1 MKFLKFD
8 KRSIAFK
15 LLSLIIAIVLG
26 QATLLSFFLIFG
38 GVIDQAE
45 KNAYSSFAEKVRNR
59 RDYLQKEMSYKWINM
74 DPYLEQISDMYRSG
88 DEPDQFFEDI
98 STSLISALRTTQA
111 TGIFLIMNSEEA
123 EKSAVYVRD
132 YDPVLNDYNNRDLYL
147 VYGPSE
153 FAHELQIPLD
163 QTWKYKLNLSD
174 MASDFY
180 DKPLSKAALS
190 SESQLLGY
198 WSLPFQLSSQ
208 DIRIIT
214 YTMPLF
220 DNNNKVIG
228 VIGVEISEQYL
239 KKYLPATDLQ
249 TKDSYG
255 YMLGYGSQDSND
267 IKSIVLTKAIQ
278 RRIVTENENF
288 NYSPVDSDNSISL
301 LQNNNIKGKI
311 YIAVESMG
319 LYANHSPFEQNQW
332 YIIGLMHE
340 NQLLS
345 FVNKIKSILIIS
357 LTLSAIAG
365 IVFGYL
371 VSRSLTRPI
380 IEVAE
385 KVKNADKMK
394 EIHLEETGLLE
405 LDELSKAVELTS
417 NMLMETS
424 GKMSRIMDMVGFPL
438 GVFEY
443 SEDKDTVFVTDQV
456 ARLLELEDIKT
467 NEILNHKSS
476 FVNKIN
482 ELLSH
487 PEEEE
492 DDIYCIEEIPD
503 KWLKIRYIQND
514 RITIGV
520 IMDASEEMKQKK
532 KILNDRDT
540 DPLTGIY
547 NRKAMQQHM
556 EETLAKRDTLR
567 ISALLMFD
575 LDNLKVINDTYGHK
589 WGDIYINHAVKH
601 LAEINKESQVLGRR
615 SGDEFALLLYDQES
629 KEVIREDIDEFF
641 QKLEMDKLTFP
652 DGAAKS
658 AKISAGLVW
667 IGQEEYSFEEYL
679 QKADELLY
687 HSKKNVKGYYSEC
700 I

>member
-1 MKFLKFD
+1 MRFN

-15 LLSLIIAIVLG
+15 LLSLIIVIVLG
-26 QATLLSFFLIFG
+26 QGTLLSFFLIFG
-38 GVIDQAE
+38 GVINQAE

-74 DPYLEQISDMYRSG
+74 DPYLELISDLYSPG
-88 DEPDQFFEDI
+88 IEPDHFFEDI
-98 STSLISALRTTQA
+98 STTLVSALRTTQT
-111 TGIFLIMNSEEA
+111 TGIFLIMNSDKEENP
-123 EKSAVYVRD
+123 AVYIRD

-153 FAHELQIPLD
+153 FAHKLQIPLD
-163 QTWKYKLNLSD
+163 QTWRYKLNLSD
-174 MASDFY
+174 IPSDFY
-180 DKPLSKAALS
+180 EKPLSKAALS
-190 SESQLLGY
+190 TESKLLGY

-228 VIGVEISEQYL
+228 VIGIEISEQYL

-255 YMLGYGSQDSND
+255 YMLGYDSPDSNG
-267 IKSIVLTKAIQ
+267 IQAILLTKAIQ
-278 RRIVTENENF
+278 RRIVTEGENLKVT
-288 NYSPVDSDNSISL
+288 SVDSDNSISL
-301 LQNNNIKGKI
+301 LRNNNIKGKI
-311 YIAVESMG
+311 YMSVEGMG
-319 LYANHSPFEQNQW
+319 LYANHTPFEQNQW
-332 YIIGLMHE
+332 YIIGLIHE

-345 FVNKIKSILIIS
+345 YVNKIRSILIIS
-357 LTLSAIAG
+357 LTLSAITG
-365 IVFGYL
+365 IGFGYL
-371 VSRSLTRPI
+371 VSRSFTRPI

-385 KVKNADKMK
+385 KVKSSDKMK
-394 EIHLEETGLLE
+394 GIHLEETGLLE
-405 LDELSKAVELTS
+405 LDELSKEVEFYS
-417 NMLMETS
+417 NMLVETS
-424 GKMSRIMDMVGFPL
+424 GKISRIMDMVGFPL

-456 ARLLELEDIKT
+456 ARLLEMDAVKT
-467 NEILNHKSS
+467 KEILNHKSS
-476 FVNKIN
+476 FVKKMN

-492 DDIYCIEEIPD
+492 DDIYYSEEIAD
-503 KWLKIRYIQND
+503 KWLKIRYIQKD

-520 IMDASEEMKQKK
+520 IMDASEEMKEKK
-532 KILNDRDT
+532 KILNDRDI

-547 NRKAMQQHM
+547 NRKAMQQRM
-556 EETLAKRDTLR
+556 EEVLARRDPQR

-589 WGDIYINHAVKH
+589 WGDIYINHVVKH
-601 LAEINKESQVLGRR
+601 LTEINKESQILGRR
-615 SGDEFALLLYDQES
+615 SGDEFTLLIYDQES
-629 KEVIREDIDEFF
+629 KEAVREDIDKFF
-641 QKLEMDKLTFP
+641 QKLEKDLLTFP
-652 DGAAKS
+652 DGVAKS
-658 AKISAGLVW
+658 AKISAGMAWV
-667 IGQEEYSFEEYL
+667 EEACSFEEYL

-687 HSKKNVKGYYSEC
+687 HSKKNLKGYYSEGK
-700 I
+700 

>member
-1 MKFLKFD
+1 MKFD

-26 QATLLSFFLIFG
+26 QAALLSFFLIFG

-45 KNAYSSFAEKVRNR
+45 RNAYSSFTEKVRNR

-74 DPYLEQISDMYRSG
+74 DPYLDQISDLYHSG
-88 DEPDQFFEDI
+88 KEPEQFFKDI
-98 STSLISALRTTQA
+98 STSLVAALRTTQA
-111 TGIFLIMNSEEA
+111 TGIFLIMDSEKE

-153 FAHELQIPLD
+153 FAHKLQIPLD
-163 QTWKYKLNLSD
+163 QTWKYKLNLSEIS
-174 MASDFY
+174 SDFY
-180 DKPLSKAALS
+180 EMPLSKTELS
-190 SESQLLGY
+190 SESKLLGY
-198 WSLPFQLSSQ
+198 WSLPFQLSPQ

-220 DNNNKVIG
+220 DSNQKVIG
-228 VIGVEISEQYL
+228 VIGIEISEQYL
-239 KKYLPATDLQ
+239 NKYMPATDLQ

-255 YMLGYGSQDSND
+255 YMLGYGSQESNE
-267 IKSIVLTKAIQ
+267 IKAIVLTKAVQ
-278 RRIVTENENF
+278 HRIIKENEAFGYKLVN
-288 NYSPVDSDNSISL
+288 SDNSISL
-301 LQNNNIKGKI
+301 LQTNNMKGKI
-311 YIAVESMG
+311 YIAVESLG
-319 LYANHSPFEQNQW
+319 LYANHTPFEQNRW
-332 YIIGLMHE
+332 YLIGLMHE

-345 FVNKIKSILIIS
+345 YVNKIKSILFIS

-371 VSRSLTRPI
+371 ISRSFTRPI

-385 KVKNADKMK
+385 KVKNSDKRK

-405 LDELSKAVELTS
+405 LDELSKAVELSS
-417 NMLMETS
+417 NMLIETS

-456 ARLLELEDIKT
+456 ARLLELDELKT
-467 NEILNHKSS
+467 NKLLNHKSS
-476 FVNKIN
+476 FVNKMN

-492 DDIYCIEEIPD
+492 DDIYCIDEIPE

-514 RITIGV
+514 RITLGV
-520 IMDASEEMKQKK
+520 IMDASEEMKEKK

-556 EETLAKRDTLR
+556 EEALAKRDTLG

-575 LDNLKVINDTYGHK
+575 LDNLKGINDTYGHK

-601 LAEINKESQVLGRR
+601 LVEIDIESQVLGRR
-615 SGDEFALLLYDQES
+615 SGDEFALLIYDQAS
-629 KEVIREDIDEFF
+629 RDVIREAVEEFF
-641 QKLEMDKLTFP
+641 QKLEKDKLTFP
-652 DGAAKS
+652 DGVIKAAN
-658 AKISAGLVW
+658 ISAGLVW
-667 IGQEEYSFEEYL
+667 VGQEEYSFEEYL

-700 I
+700 N

>member
-1 MKFLKFD
+1 
-8 KRSIAFK
+8 
-15 LLSLIIAIVLG
+15 
-26 QATLLSFFLIFG
+26 
-38 GVIDQAE
+38 
-45 KNAYSSFAEKVRNR
+45 
-59 RDYLQKEMSYKWINM
+59 
-74 DPYLEQISDMYRSG
+74 
-88 DEPDQFFEDI
+88 
-98 STSLISALRTTQA
+98 
-111 TGIFLIMNSEEA
+111 MNSEEE
-123 EKSAVYVRD
+123 EKAAVYIRD

-153 FAHELQIPLD
+153 FANKLQIPLD
-163 QTWKYKLNLSD
+163 QTWEYKLNLSD
-174 MASDFY
+174 ITPDFY
-180 DKPLSKAALS
+180 EMPLSKAALS
-190 SESQLLGY
+190 SESKLLGY
-198 WSLPFQLSSQ
+198 WSLPFQLSPQ

-239 KKYLPATDLQ
+239 NKFLPATDLQ

-255 YMLGYGSQDSND
+255 YMLGYGSQGGNE
-267 IKSIVLTKAIQ
+267 IKAVVLTKAIQ
-278 RRIVTENENF
+278 RRIVTENEDIS
-288 NYSPVDSDNSISL
+288 YSLVDSDNSISL
-301 LQNNNIKGKI
+301 LHNNNIKGKI

-319 LYANHSPFEQNQW
+319 LYANHTPFEQNQW

-345 FVNKIKSILIIS
+345 YVNKIKSILIFS
-357 LTLSAIAG
+357 LTLSATAG
-365 IVFGYL
+365 IGFGYL
-371 VSRSLTRPI
+371 VSRSFTRPI

-385 KVKNADKMK
+385 KVKNSDKRK

-405 LDELSKAVELTS
+405 LDELSKAVELSS

-456 ARLLELEDIKT
+456 ARLLELNEVRTD
-467 NEILNHKSS
+467 EILNHKSS

-492 DDIYCIEEIPD
+492 DDIYCIDEIPE
-503 KWLKIRYIQND
+503 KWLKIRYMQND

-520 IMDASEEMKQKK
+520 IMDASEEMKEKK
-532 KILNDRDT
+532 RILNDRDT

-556 EETLAKRDTLR
+556 EEILAKRENLR

-575 LDNLKVINDTYGHK
+575 LDNLKEINDTYGHK
-589 WGDIYINHAVKH
+589 WGDLYINHAVKH
-601 LAEINKESQVLGRR
+601 LAEINMESQILGRR

-629 KEVIREDIDEFF
+629 REAIRKDVDEFF
-641 QKLEMDKLTFP
+641 QRLEKDKLTFP
-652 DGAAKS
+652 DGTVRS
-658 AKISAGLVW
+658 AKISGGLAW
-667 IGQEEYSFEEYL
+667 IEQEDCSFEEYL

-700 I
+700 T